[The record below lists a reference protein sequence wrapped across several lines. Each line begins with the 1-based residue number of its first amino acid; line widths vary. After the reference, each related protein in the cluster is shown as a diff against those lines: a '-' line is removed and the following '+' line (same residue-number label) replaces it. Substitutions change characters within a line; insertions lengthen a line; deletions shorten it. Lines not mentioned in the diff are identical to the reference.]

1 MYTKH
6 VHFFI
11 GLWLN

>member
-11 GLWLN
+11 GLRLN